1 MNNQFLNQE
10 KIFVQTTELAK
21 LLMQSGGYADFFNKV
36 VENNIEY
43 NEQKTYEIASTVFV
57 DFNQHLYEDIN
68 HMNSISTG
76 IYLEMSLMTYR
87 LFIWSSKGEG
97 FEIFKHVLLGDEI
110 DKLKRIEDIK
120 EYLYI
125 HLKEL
130 EEGIVKTYGEDTQKS
145 FEQFGMAI
153 ENRQLPLQ
161 SILQNISIENNM
173 KDFR

>member
-110 DKLKRIEDIK
+110 DKLKSIEDIK

-130 EEGIVKTYGEDTQKS
+130 EEGIIKTYGEDTQKS

>member
-1 MNNQFLNQE
+1 
-10 KIFVQTTELAK
+10 
-21 LLMQSGGYADFFNKV
+21 
-36 VENNIEY
+36 
-43 NEQKTYEIASTVFV
+43 
-57 DFNQHLYEDIN
+57 
-68 HMNSISTG
+68 MNSISTG

-110 DKLKRIEDIK
+110 DKLKSVEDIK

-153 ENRQLPLQ
+153 ESRQLPLQ
-161 SILQNISIENNM
+161 SILQNLSIENNM

>member
-1 MNNQFLNQE
+1 MNNQFLSKE
-10 KIFVQTTELAK
+10 KIFVQTTELAE
-21 LLMQSGGYADFFNKV
+21 LLMQSSGYSDFHNKV

-43 NEQKTYEIASTVFV
+43 NEQKTYEIASTGFA

-110 DKLKRIEDIK
+110 DKLKNVEDIK

-161 SILQNISIENNM
+161 SILQNLSIENNM